1 MEKKPDIRIFIACHK
16 PTYVPENSLFYPVQV
31 GAALTNKRFEHM
43 AYRDNEGEHISEK
56 NPDYCE
62 LTAQYWAWKNIDCDY
77 YGFFHYRR
85 YLTFHR
91 VCPVTESGKILGKRQ
106 HPYIELDSVWDDLTP
121 YWMEAEWMAQ
131 QIMKYD
137 LLTVYRERINT
148 TVYRQYCQ
156 YHEAEE
162 LNHMLEIVNRVYPEY
177 TDSA

>member
-131 QIMKYD
+131 QIMKVRSSDRLPRADQYD
-137 LLTVYRERINT
+137 GIPPVLPV
-148 TVYRQYCQ
+148 
-156 YHEAEE
+156 
-162 LNHMLEIVNRVYPEY
+162 
-177 TDSA
+177 S

>member
-62 LTAQYWAWKNIDCDY
+62 LTAQYWAWKNMEADY

-85 YLTFHR
+85 YFSFDPDANKEDMWGNI
-91 VCPVTESGKILGKRQ
+91 VYEKIS
-106 HPYIELDSVWDDLTP
+106 E
-121 YWMEAEWMAQ
+121 EA
-131 QIMKYD
+131 I
-137 LLTVYRERINT
+137 
-148 TVYRQYCQ
+148 
-156 YHEAEE
+156 
-162 LNHMLEIVNRVYPEY
+162 
-177 TDSA
+177 